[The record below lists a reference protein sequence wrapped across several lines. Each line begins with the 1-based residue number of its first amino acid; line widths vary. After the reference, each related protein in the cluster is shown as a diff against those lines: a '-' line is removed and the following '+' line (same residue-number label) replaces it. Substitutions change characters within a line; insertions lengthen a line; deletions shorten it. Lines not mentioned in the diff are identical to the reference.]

1 MTVAA
6 TASIAGGNAIPPPA
20 TLEHGPPPDALNG
33 TVRDQIDALRAAADL
48 LMLNPVADPWIAVT
62 RGSIQLAPGGAAG
75 GQATAVDS
83 LAARLGTTAEITRHH
98 GRIWHSA
105 RGHLGRHPITVFAAL
120 DEEEPS
126 R

>member
-1 MTVAA
+1 MTAAA
-6 TASIAGGNAIPPPA
+6 TAITAGGAIPPPDA
-20 TLEHGPPPDALNG
+20 PEHGPPPDALNAA
-33 TVRDQIDALRAAADL
+33 VRDQIDALRAAADL
-48 LMLNPVADPWIAVT
+48 LVLHPVEDPWIAVS
-62 RGSIQLAPGGAAG
+62 GAGIQLTPGGAAT
-75 GQATAVDS
+75 GQATAVGS

-98 GRIWHSA
+98 GRIWHTA